1 MFYVPIILGSVRRN
15 RQSPK
20 AARFVA
26 DRMRATGRSETEIL
40 DLREYDFPIME
51 ERLRKR
57 DDPPPGLAEFA
68 GKIASADSVVIVTPE
83 YNNGYPGVLKNA
95 LDYLLP
101 EFKRKPIGVVTVSA
115 GAGGGRTCLAQ
126 LRLVL
131 LGMGALPLPTGLAV
145 MQIRDA
151 LTDDGTP
158 VDEAYERRA
167 ERFLSEVLWYTE
179 AIAGQ
184 KARDRALST

>member
-20 AARFVA
+20 AARFMA
-26 DRMRATGRSETEIL
+26 DRMRATGIIETEIL

-51 ERLRKR
+51 ERLRNR
-57 DDPPPGLAEFA
+57 DDPPPRLAEFA

-101 EFKRKPIGVVTVSA
+101 EFKRKPVGIVTVSA
-115 GAGGGRTCLAQ
+115 GGGGGRICLAQ
-126 LRLVL
+126 LRLVM
-131 LGMGALPLPTGLAV
+131 LGMGALPLPTGLAIT
-145 MQIRDA
+145 QIRDS

-167 ERFLSEVLWYTE
+167 ERFLKEFLWYTE
-179 AIAGQ
+179 AIASQ
-184 KARDRALST
+184 RARETAQSS